1 MPRLQ
6 QGLFCFIANGNRIRR
21 QLVALTPTG
30 RIMNSFVIIA
40 FYKFTNI
47 AHPEQWR
54 EVLLAKLIELGIK
67 GTLILA
73 NEGINGSFCG
83 SREQVDHFMAYLGT
97 YPEFQGIHFK
107 ENYDSSN
114 PFDKSKV
121 KLRKEIV
128 SMGVVGVD
136 AEKNAGEYVKP
147 EEWNTL
153 ISNNDVLVI
162 DTRNDYEIELGT
174 FKRAINPKTV
184 NFRDFPAY
192 VEQNLLDMK
201 DKKIAMFCTGGIRCE
216 KSTAYLKQLGFENV
230 YHLEGGILNYLEKI
244 PAQNSLWEGSCFV
257 FDNRVA
263 VDESLASLQKGT
275 IDLEWKNKHRQK
287 SLDD

>member
-1 MPRLQ
+1 
-6 QGLFCFIANGNRIRR
+6 
-21 QLVALTPTG
+21 
-30 RIMNSFVIIA
+30 MNSFVIIA
-40 FYKFTNI
+40 FYKFTHI
-47 AHPEQWR
+47 ANPEQLR
-54 EVLLAKLIELGIK
+54 EILLSKLIELDIK

-73 NEGINGSFCG
+73 NEGINGSFSG
-83 SREQVDHFMAYLGT
+83 TREQVDTFIDYLSS
-97 YPEFQGIHFK
+97 YPEFKGIHFK

-128 SMGVVGVD
+128 SMGVANVD
-136 AEKNAGEYVKP
+136 AQTHAGEYVKP
-147 EEWNTL
+147 EEWNAL
-153 ISNNDVLVI
+153 IDDDNVLVI

-184 NFRDFPAY
+184 NFRDFPDY
-192 VEQNLLDMK
+192 VEKNLLENK

-216 KSTAYLKQLGFENV
+216 KSTAYLKQLGFEKV

-244 PAQNSLWEGSCFV
+244 PEHESLWQGSCFV

-263 VDESLASLQKGT
+263 VDQSLASLQKGT

-287 SLDD
+287 SLDDMIES